1 VGGARR
7 VFLSHTSELREFPA
21 GRSFVAAAEQAVIR
35 AGDAIADM
43 AYFTARDSKPAQ
55 YCQDQVRRCDV
66 YVGLVGLRYGSPVHD
81 WPQVSYTELEFDTA
95 TEAGIPRLMF
105 LLDAGAELPVP
116 PGQLL
121 DPDPALQERQ
131 RKFRGKVLDSGVTAA
146 MFATVGQL
154 ELQLLQ
160 ALHDLTGPRAKA
172 AAVSGALPGVWN
184 VPQRNPNF
192 TGRENELGRLRK
204 SLAEDRAVTVHALRG
219 MGGIGKTQTAT
230 EYAHRHAGDYDLVWW
245 VNAEQPALIG
255 DQFARLGA
263 ELGLTQVDDLVIML
277 AAVHRA
283 LRTQG
288 RWLLIFDNAENPQEI
303 GRLLPG
309 GAGHVLITTRH
320 SGFRALGEVL
330 ELDTL
335 SRNDAITLLRRGAPV
350 LTDTEAGDLAAQ
362 LGDLP
367 LALDQ
372 AGAYL
377 DQTGMPPEEYLRL
390 LGTRS
395 ADLHHRGQAA
405 GHPGTIATIWSL
417 SIDRLEGSAPAA
429 VQILELCAWL
439 APEPIPLDLFTR
451 HGDQLPEPLASA
463 AADPVAFADVIGA
476 LTGYSLARRS
486 GGSIAVHRLIQDVAR
501 NRHPTA
507 VTGEPLKAV
516 LALLRADLP
525 SEVWA
530 APESWPRW
538 RALLPS
544 VLTATGH
551 YTGTAEA
558 DTIVWLLNT
567 AGRYLR
573 RHGRFGED
581 LPLHQRAL
589 RIDEIALGP
598 DHPDVAT
605 DLRLVGQALAALGRS
620 AEALILHQRAL
631 RIREAALG
639 PEHRDVADDLRFVGR
654 TLFDLGRVGEA
665 LPLHER
671 ALRIRQATLGPD
683 HMDVATDLNHV
694 GRALTYLGRAS
705 EAFPL
710 HQRALSIHEAAL
722 RPDHPDLANDYNYL
736 GRTLTALGCPGEAL
750 PLHQRAM
757 HIDEAAF
764 GPSHPYLA
772 IDLSHAAEAL
782 TAMGQV
788 EEARSQHRLALRIR
802 EEALGPDHPHTRRS
816 RQSAREPD
824 QP

>member
-1 VGGARR
+1 VGDARR
-7 VFLSHTSELREFPA
+7 VFLSHTCELREFPA

-55 YCQDQVRRCDV
+55 YCQDQVGTCDV
-66 YVGLVGLRYGSPVHD
+66 YVGLVGLRYGSAVPD
-81 WPQVSYTELEFDTA
+81 QPGVSYTELEFDIA

-105 LLDAGAELPVP
+105 LLDPGADLSVP

-121 DPDPALQERQ
+121 DLDPAWQERQ
-131 RKFRGKVLDSGVTAA
+131 RRFRAKVLDSGVTAA
-146 MFATVGQL
+146 TFATPGQL

-160 ALHDLTGPRAKA
+160 ALHDLKGPRVKA

-184 VPQRNPNF
+184 VPRRNPNF
-192 TGRENELGRLRK
+192 TGRENELERLRK
-204 SLAEDRAVTVHALRG
+204 WLAEDRAVTVHALHG

-255 DQFARLGA
+255 DQFARLGG
-263 ELGLTQVDDLVIML
+263 ELGLAQVDDLAIML

-288 RWLLIFDNAENPQEI
+288 RWLLIFDNAENPQQI
-303 GRLLPG
+303 GPLLPG
-309 GAGHVLITTRH
+309 GAGQVLITTRCG
-320 SGFRALGEVL
+320 GFRALGEVL
-330 ELDTL
+330 DLDTL
-335 SRNDAITLLRRGAPV
+335 ARTDAIALLRRRAPV
-350 LTDTEAGDLAAQ
+350 LTITEAGELAAQ

-372 AGAYL
+372 AAAYL
-377 DQTGMPPEEYLRL
+377 DQTGMAPEEYLGL

-395 ADLHHRGQAA
+395 ADLHRRGQAA
-405 GHPGTIATIWSL
+405 GHPGTIATTWSL
-417 SIDRLEGSAPAA
+417 SIDRLEGTTPAA
-429 VQILELCAWL
+429 IQILELSAWL

-451 HGDQLPEPLASA
+451 HSGQLPEPLASA

-486 GGSIAVHRLIQDVAR
+486 GGSIVVHRLIQDVAR

-507 VTGEPLKAV
+507 VTGEPLTAA

-525 SEVWA
+525 GEVWA

-538 RALLPS
+538 RVLLPS
-544 VLTATGH
+544 VLAATGH

-589 RIDEIALGP
+589 HIDETVLGP
-598 DHPDVAT
+598 DNLDVAT
-605 DLRLVGQALAALGRS
+605 DLNYVGQALAALGRS
-620 AEALILHQRAL
+620 AEALPLHQRAL
-631 RIREAALG
+631 RIREASLG
-639 PEHRDVADDLRFVGR
+639 PDHSDVAMDLSFVGR
-654 TLFDLGRVGEA
+654 ALFELGRVSEA

-671 ALRIRQATLGPD
+671 ALRIREAALGPD
-683 HMDVATDLNHV
+683 HLEVAIDLNHV

-705 EAFPL
+705 EALPL
-710 HQRALSIHEAAL
+710 HQRALRIHEAAL
-722 RPDHPDLANDYNYL
+722 PPNHPDLANDHNYL
-736 GRTLTALGCPGEAL
+736 GLTLTALGRPDEAL
-750 PLHQRAM
+750 PLHQRAVD
-757 HIDEAAF
+757 IDQAAF
-764 GPSHPYLA
+764 GPGHPYLA
-772 IDLSHAAEAL
+772 IDLSHAGQAL
-782 TAMGQV
+782 TAMGQI
-788 EEARSQHRLALRIR
+788 EEARSLHRRALRIR

-816 RQSAREPD
+816 RESGRA
-824 QP
+824 